1 MKEFNLVYFKMEDGI
16 ELYLREGHTVQ
27 SELQAEPFDDKALP
41 DALKAMEAIVVTHNW
56 KGSVLSKKAKRC
68 GCLREMDLWAQR
80 VAAFVYSTAVL
91 ETSDCNW
98 IVDEDEINDQFG
110 DALPKGWAKDKAF
123 LNFIKEDL
131 FEYPGINGGQRDSVD
146 DDQVQI
152 YREDGALRFD
162 ITLFTDYAATTNT
175 DEDENM

>member
-1 MKEFNLVYFKMEDGI
+1 
-16 ELYLREGHTVQ
+16 
-27 SELQAEPFDDKALP
+27 
-41 DALKAMEAIVVTHNW
+41 
-56 KGSVLSKKAKRC
+56 
-68 GCLREMDLWAQR
+68 
-80 VAAFVYSTAVL
+80 
-91 ETSDCNW
+91 
-98 IVDEDEINDQFG
+98 